1 MSSVTTSYPVTTGY
15 REVVSD
21 TGRVFRVGET
31 PKQLL
36 GYPRWVVIMA
46 AWAAMCL
53 SGLVEYTWGALSGSL
68 SSAHHWG
75 AAPVFW
81 LFSAFVVCESLVQI
95 GTGLLRDK
103 GILSVRWAVII
114 GGVICG
120 ILAYSITAFSTT
132 LWEAYLGYAV
142 LGGIG
147 SGMVYSS
154 AINIVAKWYPDKK
167 GWRTGFVNGG
177 WAYGSVPFIIAV
189 GGFSTGGGVGNLSP
203 SAVKQFIIIQGI
215 IMTVGIFVAG
225 LLMKDPPK
233 NWWPADVD
241 PLGWVKNKLAARSLK
256 NNPPAFSH
264 YTLRQMW
271 YTPQAKW
278 LGIQYALYIGSS
290 LFGVAFYYTFGTEM
304 HLGTAAVVGGAAGF
318 ALADGGFRPFYGL
331 VSEYIGRRRTMAYG
345 YSLGAIFQALTLV
358 AGLNHE
364 PVLFAIC
371 AVISGGLAGTNFPMT
386 AAAVADYYGENN
398 NAVNYGSIYAFK
410 AIGGSFAGGV
420 AALIMTGT
428 IVGNAHFHW
437 ARGFIFGT
445 TLAALAAVVVY
456 FKCKPPTRDQW
467 QTALAKAEQA
477 KPLGVAEG
485 VPAEAP
491 VPERVVVG

>member
-36 GYPRWVVIMA
+36 GYPRWVVIVA

-203 SAVKQFIIIQGI
+203 SAVKQFIIIQGR
-215 IMTVGIFVAG
+215 TRPRTGGPRTSTRWAG
-225 LLMKDPPK
+225 SRTSSQ
-233 NWWPADVD
+233 PA
-241 PLGWVKNKLAARSLK
+241 A
-256 NNPPAFSH
+256 
-264 YTLRQMW
+264 
-271 YTPQAKW
+271 
-278 LGIQYALYIGSS
+278 
-290 LFGVAFYYTFGTEM
+290 
-304 HLGTAAVVGGAAGF
+304 
-318 ALADGGFRPFYGL
+318 
-331 VSEYIGRRRTMAYG
+331 
-345 YSLGAIFQALTLV
+345 
-358 AGLNHE
+358 
-364 PVLFAIC
+364 
-371 AVISGGLAGTNFPMT
+371 
-386 AAAVADYYGENN
+386 
-398 NAVNYGSIYAFK
+398 
-410 AIGGSFAGGV
+410 
-420 AALIMTGT
+420 
-428 IVGNAHFHW
+428 
-437 ARGFIFGT
+437 
-445 TLAALAAVVVY
+445 
-456 FKCKPPTRDQW
+456 
-467 QTALAKAEQA
+467 
-477 KPLGVAEG
+477 
-485 VPAEAP
+485 
-491 VPERVVVG
+491 

>member
-1 MSSVTTSYPVTTGY
+1 M
-15 REVVSD
+15 
-21 TGRVFRVGET
+21 
-31 PKQLL
+31 
-36 GYPRWVVIMA
+36 IMA

-68 SSAHHWG
+68 ASAHHWG

-95 GTGLLRDK
+95 GTGLLRSK

-120 ILAYSITAFSTT
+120 ILGYGITAFSTT
-132 LWEAYLGYAV
+132 LWEAYLGYAI

-177 WAYGSVPFIIAV
+177 WAYGSVPFILAV
-189 GGFSTGGGVGNLSP
+189 GGFSTGAGVGNLSP

-215 IMTVGIFVAG
+215 IMTVGIGIAG

-241 PLGWVKNKLAARSLK
+241 PVGWAKSKLAARSLK
-256 NNPPAFSH
+256 NNPPAFGH
-264 YTLRQMW
+264 YTLKQMW

-290 LFGVAFYYTFGTEM
+290 LFGVAYYFMFGQEM
-304 HLGTAAVVGGAAGF
+304 HLGGVAIVAGAAGF
-318 ALADGGFRPFYGL
+318 SLADGGFRPFYGWL
-331 VSEYIGRRRTMAYG
+331 SEHIGRRRTMAYG
-345 YSLGAIFQALTLV
+345 YALGSLFQGLTLV

-364 PVLFAIC
+364 AALFAIC

-437 ARGFIFGT
+437 ARGFIFGV
-445 TLAALAAVVVY
+445 TLAALASVVVY
-456 FKCKPPTRDQW
+456 FKCKPPTREQW
-467 QTALAKAEQA
+467 QAAVAKAEA
-477 KPLGVAEG
+477 AEPARVVERVPATEG
-485 VPAEAP
+485 VPAT
-491 VPERVVVG
+491 ERAIAG